1 VKRPVKPVLVV
12 EDHDDTREMVELILR
27 LDGYTVCTA
36 RDGAEALELTEREMP
51 CLILLDV
58 TMPVMD
64 GITFARK
71 MRKSRDAHLAATPI
85 VLLTALS
92 SIDDAMAQTGAVS
105 VVEKPIDIDRVLAE
119 VERYC
124 VRANGDDRAG

>member
-1 VKRPVKPVLVV
+1 VKRPLKPVLVV

-27 LDGYTVCTA
+27 LDGYTVCSA
-36 RDGAEALELTEREMP
+36 RDGAEALELTQRETP

-58 TMPVMD
+58 MMPVMD

-71 MRKSRDAHLAATPI
+71 MRKSRDAHVAATPI
-85 VLLTALS
+85 ILLTALS
-92 SIDDAMAQTGAVS
+92 SIDDAVAETGAVS
-105 VVEKPIDIDRVLAE
+105 VIEKPIAIDRVLTE

-124 VRANGDDRAG
+124 GQADDDDSAG

>member
-1 VKRPVKPVLVV
+1 MVV

-27 LDGYTVCTA
+27 LGGYTVCSA
-36 RDGAEALELTEREMP
+36 RDGLEALELTEREMP

-64 GITFARK
+64 GITFARR
-71 MRKSRDAHLAATPI
+71 MRSSRDAEVAATPI

-92 SIDDAMAQTGAVS
+92 STDEAVAHTGAVS
-105 VVEKPIDIDRVLAE
+105 VIEKPIAIDRVLAE
-119 VERYC
+119 VERHC
-124 VRANGDDRAG
+124 GAPNGDDSSE

>member
-1 VKRPVKPVLVV
+1 VKRPVRPVLVV

-27 LDGYTVCTA
+27 LDGYTVCSA
-36 RDGAEALELTEREMP
+36 KDGAEALEVMGREMP

-71 MRKSRDAHLAATPI
+71 LRESCDAAMAATPI
-85 VLLTALS
+85 LLLTALS
-92 SIDDAMAQTGAVS
+92 SVDDAMAQTGAVS
-105 VVEKPIDIDRVLAE
+105 VIGKPIAIDRVIAE

-124 VRANGDDRAG
+124 AETNGD